1 MIKEA
6 IGVGETLVLAQQR
19 ACEALGVAEQD
30 VAFEVLQM
38 PVKKTLGLFG
48 GKLAKVKAIF
58 EYSPAKI
65 AANYLNEVLVAYGL
79 KNFTLEYD
87 EAEDGSG
94 VALHVIGGNA
104 KIAIGYRGDT
114 LDAIQYL
121 VGLVANAVCDSYY
134 RVTINISDY
143 RERREKVLVQLAEN
157 LAARVRRT
165 RKPIELEPMTPYERK
180 VIHMTIDKISG
191 VKSWSEGEDLQR
203 HLIVAL
209 DNESV

>member
-19 ACEALGVAEQD
+19 ACEALGAAEQD
-30 VAFEVLQM
+30 VTFEVLQM

-157 LAARVRRT
+157 LAARVRKT